1 MNKLY
6 CYEIEALGGR
16 WWEVYDDN
24 DDVEQQYIC
33 TVEPD
38 DMGAWLANART
49 LGYDVYINTYESWE
63 AMDEFLSDDIRN

>member
-6 CYEIEALGGR
+6 CYEIDNGPHSR
-16 WWEVYDDN
+16 VWEIHDDSF
-24 DDVEQQYIC
+24 DMPS

-38 DMGAWLANART
+38 DFGAWLANART

-63 AMDEFLSDDIRN
+63 AMDEFLSDDISH

>member
-6 CYEIEALGGR
+6 CYEIDALGGR

-24 DDVEQQYIC
+24 DDVEQQYIS

-38 DMGAWLANART
+38 EFGGWLANART

-63 AMDEFLSDDIRN
+63 AMDEFLSDDISH

>member
-1 MNKLY
+1 MTKLY

-24 DDVEQQYIC
+24 DDVEQQYIS

-38 DMGAWLANART
+38 EFGVWLANART

-63 AMDEFLSDDIRN
+63 AMDEFLSDDISY